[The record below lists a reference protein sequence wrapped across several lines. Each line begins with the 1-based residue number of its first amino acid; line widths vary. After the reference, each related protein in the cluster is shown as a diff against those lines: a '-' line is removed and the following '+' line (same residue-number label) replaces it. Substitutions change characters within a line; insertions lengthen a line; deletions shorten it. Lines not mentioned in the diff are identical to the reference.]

1 MVLFTQDPPIY
12 DSDLRPVAPLREL
25 NDLLRYHEL
34 LALLI
39 GESIKVRYKRSV
51 LGVFW
56 TLLNPL
62 LNMVVLSV
70 AFSALFRASLD
81 HYPVYVLAGLLCWNF
96 FTQGTM
102 LAIDTTVSGN
112 GLLKRIYVPRTIFS
126 VAAIGNS
133 LINLLLSF
141 IPLLLI
147 MLAIGQPL
155 YPAWWFLP
163 IALLM
168 LACFTL
174 GIGLLVATLAVF
186 FGDMAYIYQALIQ
199 AWFFLTPIMYPIGII
214 PANQRWLFNLNPFY
228 HLILLFREPIY
239 TGQVPEL
246 YHIVIA
252 GIVAV
257 VVLIVGWCVFTQQSD
272 KFAYRI

>member
-1 MVLFTQDPPIY
+1 MVLFRENPPIY
-12 DSDLRPVAPLREL
+12 DSDQRPAAPLREL

-34 LALLI
+34 LSLLI

-81 HYPVYVLAGLLCWNF
+81 HYPIYVLAGLLCWNF
-96 FTQGTM
+96 FTQGTL

-133 LINLLLSF
+133 LINILLSF

-147 MLAIGQPL
+147 MLAIGQPV
-155 YPAWWFLP
+155 YPTWWFLP
-163 IALLM
+163 IAVLM

-199 AWFFLTPIMYPIGII
+199 AWFFLTPIMYPVDII
-214 PANQRWLFNLNPFY
+214 PADQRWLFNFNPFY
-228 HLILLFREPIY
+228 HLILVFREPIY
-239 TGQVPEL
+239 TGQLPEL

-252 GIVAV
+252 GIVSVA
-257 VVLIVGWCVFTQQSD
+257 VLIVGWCVFTQQSD